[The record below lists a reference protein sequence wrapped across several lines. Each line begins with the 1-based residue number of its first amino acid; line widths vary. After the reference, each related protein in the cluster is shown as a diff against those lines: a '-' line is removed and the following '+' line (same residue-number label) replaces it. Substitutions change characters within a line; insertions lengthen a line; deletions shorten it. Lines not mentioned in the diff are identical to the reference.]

1 MNKATRDKLFTVLKL
16 NKIQHMKK
24 IIVAVAVILSC
35 SNIIAQ
41 TEYDALKYTQND
53 ITGTARYMG
62 MAGAFG
68 ALGGDPSAIK
78 DNPAG
83 LGIYRKSEL
92 AGTMNMTMQNTN
104 SNWKYTEGG
113 TTKNSFGYATDPF
126 KIGFNN
132 FSLVIASP
140 TWRNESGAS
149 GLLSSNWSFSF
160 NRLKSFN
167 RTATIKS
174 GSSASSMTDYLS
186 YFSNGLSVAD
196 LSGTNMQS
204 GSAYDNIDVP
214 WISVLAYEGY
224 LINPG
229 TGTNTWESLLAP
241 GETVKPSF
249 TLSEQGFVDEYS
261 LGWAGNFSNV
271 FYLGATAN
279 LLRVDYSMN
288 TIYGEE
294 FSGLGGMNLNN
305 SISTTG
311 SGINFKVGAI
321 VRPTDY
327 LRFGLAVHTP
337 TMYSLEDNYQSTL
350 NFDTQNR
357 GSVSTPTDGYN
368 NFKIQGPMQINASA
382 AAVIDKKGIISVEY
396 DYSNYTGT
404 KFMDEEGSTQSYTE
418 DNARIPNTLNDV
430 HTIKIGGEY
439 KVTDNFSLRAGFAN
453 SSSATKADGGKIMV
467 LNTTRTDTEYFLHN
481 GTNYLTAGF
490 GYREA
495 GWFID
500 CAYVHKNLDQT
511 FMPYNSNLLSSNL
524 AVTPA
529 TLTTKT
535 NNILVTLGFKF

>member
-1 MNKATRDKLFTVLKL
+1 
-16 NKIQHMKK
+16 MKK
-24 IIVAVAVILSC
+24 IIVAVAAILSC

-92 AGTMNMTMQNTN
+92 TGTMNITMQSTN
-104 SNWKYTEGG
+104 SNWKYNEGG
-113 TTKNSFGYATDPF
+113 VTKNSFGHASDPF

-132 FSLVIASP
+132 FSLVFASP

-149 GLLSSNWSFSF
+149 GLLSSNWAFSF

-167 RTATIKS
+167 RTATIRS

-186 YFSNGLSVAD
+186 YFSNGLSQAD

-224 LINPG
+224 LINPV
-229 TGTNTWESLLAP
+229 TGTNSWESLLSP

-261 LGWAGNFSNV
+261 LGWAGNFNNV
-271 FYLGATAN
+271 FYLGTTLN
-279 LLRVDYSMN
+279 LLRVDYSMFTQYN
-288 TIYGEE
+288 EE
-294 FSGLGGMNLNN
+294 FNDGGHMNLNN
-305 SISTTG
+305 TVSTTG
-311 SGINFKVGAI
+311 SGVNLKIGAI

-382 AAVIDKKGIISVEY
+382 AAVIDKKGIVSVEY
-396 DYSNYTGT
+396 NYSNYTGT
-404 KFMDEEGSTQSYTE
+404 KFMDADGKTQSYTE
-418 DNARIPNTLNDV
+418 DNARIPSTLNNV

-467 LNTTRTDTEYFLHN
+467 LNTARTDTEYFLHN
-481 GTNYLTAGF
+481 GTKYLTAGF

-500 CAYVHKNLDQT
+500 CAYVHKNIDQT
-511 FMPYNSNLLSSNL
+511 YMPYNSNLYGTNY
-524 AVTPA
+524 APAATPA
-529 TLTTKT
+529 SVTTKT

>member
-1 MNKATRDKLFTVLKL
+1 
-16 NKIQHMKK
+16 MKK

-113 TTKNSFGYATDPF
+113 TTKNSFGYASDPF

-160 NRLKSFN
+160 NRLKNFN
-167 RTATIKS
+167 RTTRINS

-186 YFSNGLSVAD
+186 YFSNGLSVAE
-196 LSGTNMQS
+196 LN
-204 GSAYDNIDVP
+204 GSSRSDGNAYNNLDVP
-214 WISVLAYEGY
+214 WISILAYEGY

-229 TGTNTWESLLAP
+229 ANANTWGSLLAP
-241 GETVKPSF
+241 GETVKPSV
-249 TLSEQGFVDEYS
+249 TLGEQGFVDEYS

-271 FYLGATAN
+271 FYLGTTLN
-279 LLRVDYSMN
+279 LLRVDYSMFSQ
-288 TIYGEE
+288 YGEE
-294 FSGLGGMNLNN
+294 FNSGGGMGLN
-305 SISTTG
+305 SSVSTTG
-311 SGINFKVGAI
+311 SGFNLKIGAI

-327 LRFGLAVHTP
+327 LRFGLAIHTP
-337 TMYSLEDNYQSTL
+337 TMYALEDNYQSTL
-350 NFDTQNR
+350 NFDAYDIQNDVAVK
-357 GSVSTPTDGYN
+357 GTTSTPTDGYN
-368 NFKIQGPMQINASA
+368 SFKIQGPMQINASA

-404 KFMDEEGSTQSYTE
+404 KFMDENGNTQSYTE
-418 DNARIPNTLNDV
+418 DNARIPSTLNNV

-467 LNTTRTDTEYFLHN
+467 INTARTDTEYFLQN

-500 CAYVHKNLDQT
+500 CAYVHKNMDLT
-511 FMPYNSNLLSSNL
+511 FMPYNSNLYGTNY
-524 AVTPA
+524 APAATPA
-529 TLTTKT
+529 TVTTKT

>member
-1 MNKATRDKLFTVLKL
+1 
-16 NKIQHMKK
+16 MKK
-24 IIVAVAVILSC
+24 IIVAVAAILSC

-53 ITGTARYMG
+53 ITGTARYMS

-92 AGTMNMTMQNTN
+92 TGTMNMTMQNTN
-104 SNWKYTEGG
+104 SNWKYTENKN
-113 TTKNSFGYATDPF
+113 TPNEITRNSFGYATDPF

-149 GLLSSNWSFSF
+149 GLLSSNWAFSF
-160 NRLKSFN
+160 NRLKNFN
-167 RTATIKS
+167 RTATIRS
-174 GSSASSMTDYLS
+174 GSSSSSMTYFMA
-186 YFSNGLSVAD
+186 YFSNILSQAD

-224 LINPG
+224 LINPV
-229 TGTNTWESLLAP
+229 TGTNSWESLLSP

-271 FYLGATAN
+271 FYLGTTLN
-279 LLRVDYSMN
+279 LLRVDYSMF
-288 TIYGEE
+288 TQYDEE
-294 FSGLGGMNLNN
+294 FKNGGGMNLNN
-305 SISTTG
+305 TVSTTG
-311 SGINFKVGAI
+311 SGVNLKIGAI

-327 LRFGLAVHTP
+327 LRFGLAINTP

-350 NFDTQNR
+350 KFDTDIR

-404 KFMDEEGSTQSYTE
+404 KFMDADGKTQLYNE
-418 DNARIPNTLNDV
+418 DNARIPNTLNNV
-430 HTIKIGGEY
+430 HTIKVGGEY

-481 GTNYLTAGF
+481 GTKYLTAGF

-500 CAYVHKNLDQT
+500 CAYVHKNMDQT
-511 FMPYNSNLLSSNL
+511 FMPYNSNLLSNNL

-529 TLTTKT
+529 TVTTKT

>member
-1 MNKATRDKLFTVLKL
+1 
-16 NKIQHMKK
+16 MKK

-132 FSLVIASP
+132 FSLVIATP
-140 TWRNESGAS
+140 TWRNESGTS

-167 RTATIKS
+167 RTATINS
-174 GSSASSMTDYLS
+174 GSSASSMTDFMA
-186 YFSNGLSVAD
+186 YFSHDLSEAD
-196 LSGTNMQS
+196 LSGAN
-204 GSAYDNIDVP
+204 GNAYDNMYIP
-214 WISVLAYEGY
+214 WISVLAKEGH
-224 LINPG
+224 LIKPVTTPG
-229 TGTNTWESLLAP
+229 SVPNSWESLLAI
-241 GETVKPSF
+241 GETVTPSF

-261 LGWAGNFSNV
+261 LGWAGNFNNV
-271 FYLGATAN
+271 FYLGTTLN
-279 LLRVDYSMN
+279 LLRVDYSMF
-288 TIYGEE
+288 TQYDEE
-294 FSGLGGMNLNN
+294 FKNGGGMNLNN
-305 SISTTG
+305 TVSTTG
-311 SGINFKVGAI
+311 SGVNLKIGAI

-350 NFDTQNR
+350 KFDTDIR

-404 KFMDEEGSTQSYTE
+404 KFMDEEGNTQSYTE

-467 LNTTRTDTEYFLHN
+467 ENTTRTDTEYFLQN

-500 CAYVHKNLDQT
+500 CAYVHKNMDQT

-529 TLTTKT
+529 TVTTKT

>member
-1 MNKATRDKLFTVLKL
+1 
-16 NKIQHMKK
+16 MKK
-24 IIVAVAVILSC
+24 IIVAVAAILSC

-92 AGTMNMTMQNTN
+92 TGTMNITMQSTN
-104 SNWKYTEGG
+104 SNWKYNEGG
-113 TTKNSFGYATDPF
+113 VTKNSFGHASDPF

-132 FSLVIASP
+132 FSLVFASP

-149 GLLSSNWSFSF
+149 GLLSSNWAFSF

-167 RTATIKS
+167 RTATIRS

-186 YFSNGLSVAD
+186 YFSNGLSQAD

-224 LINPG
+224 LINPV
-229 TGTNTWESLLAP
+229 TGTNSWESLLSP

-261 LGWAGNFSNV
+261 LGWAGNFNNV
-271 FYLGATAN
+271 FYLGTTLN
-279 LLRVDYSMN
+279 LLRVDYSMFTQYN
-288 TIYGEE
+288 EE
-294 FSGLGGMNLNN
+294 FNGGGHMNLNN
-305 SISTTG
+305 TVSTTG
-311 SGINFKVGAI
+311 SGVNLKIGAI

-337 TMYSLEDNYQSTL
+337 TMYSLEDNFQSTL

-382 AAVIDKKGIISVEY
+382 AAVIDKKGIVSVEY
-396 DYSNYTGT
+396 NYSNYTGT
-404 KFMDEEGSTQSYTE
+404 KFMDADGKTQLYNE
-418 DNARIPNTLNDV
+418 DNARIPNTLNNI
-430 HTIKIGGEY
+430 HTIKVGGEY

-481 GTNYLTAGF
+481 GTKYLTAGF

-500 CAYVHKNLDQT
+500 CAYVHKNMDQT

-529 TLTTKT
+529 TVTTKT